1 MRKAKVGTFVK
12 RSKCKAVRVRIA
24 PDSTTLR
31 CASVYFHVSRTPFRI
46 FLFNSISNHVLVECT
61 QGIIRYERNEYL
73 EIFDDSSIKDGAMS
87 TTKKNE
93 LSSPESKKG
102 EFM

>member
-31 CASVYFHVSRTPFRI
+31 CASVYFHVSRAPFRI
-46 FLFNSISNHVLVECT
+46 FLFNSISNHVLVEGLYARDYT
-61 QGIIRYERNEYL
+61 IREERIFGNIRRQFDKRRRDVNDEEKRIIV
-73 EIFDDSSIKDGAMS
+73 A
-87 TTKKNE
+87 
-93 LSSPESKKG
+93 
-102 EFM
+102 